1 MYIYIHTCDALGL
14 SRSYPMAFAQ
24 KLAYLY
30 PRLSEHIGELKN
42 PQEACLH
49 VYSLS
54 DVCNTF
60 CMILDLYIYIHMY
73 NPNTYICNLYVYTY
87 RYPVCEPLL
96 SI

>member
-1 MYIYIHTCDALGL
+1 
-14 SRSYPMAFAQ
+14 MAFAQ

-49 VYSLS
+49 VY
-54 DVCNTF
+54 
-60 CMILDLYIYIHMY
+60 IYIYGLRFHSCD
-73 NPNTYICNLYVYTY
+73 TQT
-87 RYPVCEPLL
+87 

>member
-60 CMILDLYIYIHMY
+60 CMILDLYIYIYTCTTPTHIYVTYMY
-73 NPNTYICNLYVYTY
+73 IHIDIPCASPY
-87 RYPVCEPLL
+87 
-96 SI
+96 